1 MFIQM
6 SIHYPRQGKE
16 ELLIDSMHR
25 FGGAI
30 STQVGHR
37 WNHTMC
43 DEKTGRL
50 VGIAVW
56 DSKEDMLA
64 ARPVMKGAV
73 KDDDFDDWEERE
85 NETFYLHEI

>member
-6 SIHYPRQGKE
+6 SIHHPRQGKE
-16 ELLIDSMHR
+16 ELLVDSMHR
-25 FGGAI
+25 FGAAI
-30 STQVGHR
+30 STQQGHR
-37 WNHTMC
+37 WNRTMR

-64 ARPVMKGAV
+64 ARPVMEESV
-73 KDDDFDDWEERE
+73 KDDDFEDWEERE